1 MIIIETEQF
10 YKNERK
16 YTPHEIMLV
25 IISIL
30 LVDWCVYEESHDTNN
45 HEQCSIYSWGLA
57 GVGERGL

>member
-45 HEQCSIYSWGLA
+45 HEQCSAVLMGLGWG
-57 GVGERGL
+57 G

>member
-1 MIIIETEQF
+1 M
-10 YKNERK
+10 NESI

-25 IISIL
+25 IISILL

-57 GVGERGL
+57 GVVERGL